1 MATNS
6 WKEEEEEAGM
16 LLEGKRGS
24 VRPIPICQINKA
36 TEMIIDRERERERER
51 EEWC

>member
-24 VRPIPICQINKA
+24 VRPIPICEINKA
-36 TEMIIDRERERERER
+36 TEMIIEKSGARHRMRSG
-51 EEWC
+51 